1 MFSFAAS
8 SRLDSILSFH
18 LCSCLQP
25 DKFCFQPHG
34 IQVALDFFS
43 FEVTC
48 LHMGELLFPHSFSSP
63 RHFLVNL
70 FHPVALPQG
79 RVGHLPTHIS
89 QTCADC
95 CPIAPLKDIQLEVWN
110 ATRLP
115 LNSLR
120 VATSFLAGKGR
131 YILIHQNGGVGGQ
144 GTCQKDF
151 K

>member
-1 MFSFAAS
+1 MQLQADLTPSSPFICVLVSSLTSFVFNLMGY
-8 SRLDSILSFH
+8 RLPWI
-18 LCSCLQP
+18 
-25 DKFCFQPHG
+25 
-34 IQVALDFFS
+34 FFS

-48 LHMGELLFPHSFSSP
+48 LHMDELLFPHSFSSP

-70 FHPVALPQG
+70 FHPVALPKG
-79 RVGHLPTHIS
+79 RVGCLPTHIS

-110 ATRLP
+110 ATWLP